1 MKSFENT
8 VARFRKCSEMIEELK
23 EYVNTLTA
31 EREHL
36 EGEIIAY
43 LAKHEEA
50 YNVFKRKT
58 SSAGVV
64 GRNLF
69 TVAFSEQLMRR
80 SSADARLDDQRWLKD
95 FIFCGYR
102 DSKLSL
108 LKSKINADYKA
119 GFLDE
124 RSMRNMDLTYG
135 LKASLTVRRVPND
148 AEIAAL
154 RSEAEALADSAED

>member
-1 MKSFENT
+1 
-8 VARFRKCSEMIEELK
+8 
-23 EYVNTLTA
+23 
-31 EREHL
+31 
-36 EGEIIAY
+36 
-43 LAKHEEA
+43 
-50 YNVFKRKT
+50 
-58 SSAGVV
+58 
-64 GRNLF
+64 
-69 TVAFSEQLMRR
+69 MRR